1 MYVTQWGASVQQALP
16 HDFIGTLSYVGSK
29 GTNLLTTSY
38 VNLINP
44 ATGLRPYSAFGQVQ
58 WRGNVNNSS
67 YNALVGSL
75 QRSFSH
81 GFLFS
86 ANYTYSHEIDQ
97 DSAGG
102 GDSDYPQDPGCLPCE
117 RASGDFD
124 VRHVLT
130 ANLVYELPFGR
141 GRALLSHPGIASA
154 ILGRWSVTNIV
165 AARSGL
171 PINVTVDRSSNSVA
185 TGYTTSQRPNIV
197 PGVSLTPPAGKK
209 ISGWINPAAFTPV
222 VGGGYGDAPR
232 NIARGPN
239 LWQTDLGL
247 AKQIPL
253 SERVQLQFRS
263 EFFNLFNRAQY
274 GLPQADSSSSSFGQ
288 IVTTVNTTPVGT
300 GTPRQIQFA
309 LRLEF

>member
-1 MYVTQWGASVQQALP
+1 VT
-16 HDFIGTLSYVGSK
+16 
-29 GTNLLTTSY
+29 
-38 VNLINP
+38 
-44 ATGLRPYSAFGQVQ
+44 
-58 WRGNVNNSS
+58 
-67 YNALVGSL
+67 SL

-81 GFLFS
+81 GLLFS

-102 GDSDYPQDPGCLPCE
+102 GDSDYPQNPACLPCE

-130 ANLVYELPFGR
+130 ANTVYELPFGP
-141 GRALLSHPGIASA
+141 GRAWVSQPGLAGALLG
-154 ILGRWSVTNIV
+154 GWSITNIV

-171 PINVTVDRSSNSVA
+171 PINVTEDRSSNSVA
-185 TGYTTSQRPNIV
+185 TGYTTSQRPNLV
-197 PGVSLTPPAGKK
+197 PGVSLAPPGGKTIAK
-209 ISGWINPAAFTPV
+209 WVNPAAFVPV
-222 VGGGYGDAPR
+222 AGSGYGDAPR

-247 AKQIPL
+247 AKRIPL
-253 SERVQLQFRS
+253 TESAELEFRS

-288 IVTTVNTTPVGT
+288 IITTVNTSPVGT
-300 GTPRQIQFA
+300 GTPRQIQFG
-309 LRLEF
+309 LRLQF